1 MSAPTSEAHIPSPR
15 TPDAQPD
22 VTGSPSLRVRVVVLF
37 CITFL
42 VGAGALLALIANL
55 QARAVLELL
64 DDQAHSVASSI
75 ARLAY
80 ERVAANDRVGLATQ
94 LETFNQM
101 QRIRSIAITDR
112 QGRLFSAVGRN
123 AAGNMTAIS
132 DRDTGPL
139 GTPGV
144 VTRAGPALLAG
155 GEPRL
160 VWVAVGEIAPIGWV
174 RLEYDAQLLV
184 DNRRTILLTGGGL
197 LLTLLG
203 LGAALLAGSMSGPL
217 HALRR
222 LARRIDALGETSP
235 RGTQPPVRPEPML
248 PAEINALAGAVGTL
262 DETLAR
268 MRHSHRSNLAQSLS
282 LMDALPE
289 ALILVDTELRTV
301 HANPAWDVM
310 LARLSGSAAPSLKT
324 VLTDSEQARLANAIV
339 ATATGDESVFA
350 DRLCIKCG
358 HGLENAGEHG
368 WLSLRGYRLLDPDG
382 HPPRVLLHAQC
393 HQPEPANV
401 LTRAG

>member
-1 MSAPTSEAHIPSPR
+1 MTAPTTDADILPPQP
-15 TPDAQPD
+15 PDDQPD

-64 DDQAHSVASSI
+64 DDQAQSVASSI

-139 GTPGV
+139 GTPGMV
-144 VTRAGPALLAG
+144 ADAGPALLAG

-184 DNRRTILLTGGGL
+184 DNRRTILLAGGGL

-222 LARRIDALGETSP
+222 LASRIDALGETSQ
-235 RGTQPPVRPEPML
+235 RGGQAPVHPEPLL

-268 MRHSHRSNLAQSLS
+268 MRHSHRSNVAQGLR

-289 ALILVDTELRTV
+289 ALILVDTELRTL
-301 HANPAWDVM
+301 HANPAWSA
-310 LARLSGSAAPSLKT
+310 LIARLSGSPARSLKT
-324 VLTDSEQARLANAIV
+324 ALADSEQARLAAIIV
-339 ATATGDESVFA
+339 ATATGDEAMFE
-350 DRLCIKCG
+350 DRLCITCE
-358 HGLENAGEHG
+358 HGADGSEHG
-368 WLSLRGYRLLDPDG
+368 WLSLRGYRLLDPEG
-382 HPPRVLLHAQC
+382 KPPRLLLHAQC
-393 HQPEPANV
+393 HHSDPATA